1 MIAQVAGII
10 TASVGLL
17 ALIGGGIKW
26 VWGVIERRF
35 TRIEKELEKCRARED
50 RGDARRARM
59 WTVIE
64 ILIEAVERLDPDDR
78 LLNRAKDMVTMIKAQ
93 DARDVVEQAL
103 EPAE

>member
-10 TASVGLL
+10 TASAGLL

-26 VWGVIERRF
+26 VWGIIERRF
-35 TRIEKELEKCRARED
+35 TSIENELKKCRQRED
-50 RGDARRARM
+50 RGDERRARM

>member
-1 MIAQVAGII
+1 MIGEIAGIL
-10 TASVGLL
+10 TAIVGLL

-26 VWGVIERRF
+26 LWSVIERRF
-35 TRIEKELEKCRARED
+35 TNIENELKKCRSRED
-50 RGDARRARM
+50 RGDERRARM

-78 LLNRAKDMVTMIKAQ
+78 LLRRAKDMVTTIKAQ
-93 DARDVVEQAL
+93 DARDVVQHAL